1 MFFYSRGIH
10 CFKWL
15 KFHFS
20 ELENSRLFTECLL
33 SAYRLDYIFRSIDV
47 FFYLLFAKFNFYHLF
62 VFIFQFIFLS
72 SEIIRYINGNF
83 SFSVLLRK
91 FFLHIFLCCSGSGQS
106 RVLSCRRSKGRSL
119 TTTHFQIDHQK
130 KEIFR
135 CIHYLAPKI
144 PGIFAEKLD
153 RNVSVY
159 RRYRK
164 A

>member
-15 KFHFS
+15 KFHFC

-83 SFSVLLRK
+83 HFRFCSEN
-91 FFLHIFLCCSGSGQS
+91 FFCIFFYAAVAVGRAEYYHAEDH
-106 RVLSCRRSKGRSL
+106 RV
-119 TTTHFQIDHQK
+119 D
-130 KEIFR
+130 
-135 CIHYLAPKI
+135 P
-144 PGIFAEKLD
+144 
-153 RNVSVY
+153 
-159 RRYRK
+159 
-164 A
+164 